1 MFLPALLSAV
11 LLSLAPVPPA
21 PPLAPPAD
29 DTPPAAP
36 SPAPDS
42 ALAKLPA
49 EARAKATR
57 RAKFVYRLPDGS
69 VWDSSLY
76 CEFRD
81 VLREFDALPKDAQP
95 SPRARAWGFKAGSRQ
110 VGKAEKRPDPLWHT
124 LSPGRHAYTPFIYI
138 NTAHTTA
145 ADKGHKPMITIEKEV
160 APRYFQILISEYPK
174 AATGRLPV
182 TFSSLGMSRCTAYVP
197 AEIRARPGD
206 ALLGEF
212 FLTAD
217 PDLPRP
223 ERAQE
228 GTPLYRLTHAARFR
242 LNPEQYAQALL
253 AAEVELIEWSFR
265 RTTDRLGEHFEWTRR
280 IVDATPSANTDNAH
294 PPEPLAPAEPP
305 Q

>member
-11 LLSLAPVPPA
+11 LLLLAPVPPA
-21 PPLAPPAD
+21 PPPVAPAD
-29 DTPPAAP
+29 DSPPAAP

-42 ALAKLPA
+42 ALVQLSA
-49 EARAKATR
+49 EARAKAAR
-57 RAKFVYRLPDGS
+57 RAKFVYRLPDGA

-95 SPRARAWGFKAGSRQ
+95 GPRVRAWGFKAGSRQ
-110 VGKAEKRPDPLWHT
+110 IGKAEKRPDPLWHT
-124 LSPGRHAYTPFIYI
+124 LSPRPRPYTPFIYI

-160 APRYFQILISEYPK
+160 APRYFQIEVREYP
-174 AATGRLPV
+174 AA
-182 TFSSLGMSRCTAYVP
+182 SLGDLPPSFSYYGLARCTAYIP

-212 FLTAD
+212 FLTTD

-228 GTPLYRLTHAARFR
+228 GIPLYRLTHAARFR

-265 RTTDRLGEHFEWTRR
+265 RTTDRLGEHFEWTRH
-280 IVDATPSANTDNAH
+280 VVEPTPSAGTNDQSA
-294 PPEPLAPAEPP
+294 PPPADQPSPP

>member
-1 MFLPALLSAV
+1 MFTPAILTAVFLLCS
-11 LLSLAPVPPA
+11 
-21 PPLAPPAD
+21 APPAHLPAAPPD
-29 DTPPAAP
+29 NPPPAAA
-36 SPAPDS
+36 SPAADS
-42 ALAKLPA
+42 ALAQLSS
-49 EARAKATR
+49 EARAKAAR

-69 VWDSSLY
+69 VWDSALY

-95 SPRARAWGFKAGSRQ
+95 GPRVRAWGFKAGSRQ
-110 VGKAEKRPDPLWHT
+110 IGKADKRPDPLWHT
-124 LSPGRHAYTPFIYI
+124 LSPGPHDYTPFIYI

-174 AATGRLPV
+174 EAVGRLPV
-182 TFSSLGMSRCTAYVP
+182 TFSSFGMSRCTAFIP

-228 GTPLYRLTHAARFR
+228 GNPLYRLTHAAKFR
-242 LNPEQYAQALL
+242 LNPEQYAAALL
-253 AAEVELIEWSFR
+253 AAEVEMIEWSFR
-265 RTTDRLGEHFEWTRR
+265 RTTNRLGENFEWTRR
-280 IVDATPSANTDNAH
+280 IVEATPSTDTNDQS
-294 PPEPLAPAEPP
+294 APAGGTAE
-305 Q
+305 